1 MTTLPSTTVRY
12 PRQTTGVPALPGQP
26 GPLAP
31 APQASGMTA
40 ADVMRVLRSNLWLLI
55 AALILSVGAGIGAF
69 LYLNKYHKE
78 YTARGWVQVSAPT
91 IFDPINAMR
100 TGNMEPVNIQYEQR
114 TQTQLLRSD
123 ILWSEVL
130 SQDNN
135 PIRQTRWFAS
145 FIKPEVNADGS
156 VTPRPN
162 MSELKRDLDSKF
174 SVQPI
179 PDSKLIS
186 VSMKTT
192 DPNDAKIVV
201 DTIVNRHI
209 ENVRR
214 QMTDRNQDEIT
225 ARRAMLTLYQAQQ
238 AGLRNRIGTLQ
249 ARVGPEAGTS
259 QHGNRLSVAEM
270 ELSGLIAQQLRIKSD
285 LTIAETNLNSV
296 MSNVQNGTDPPSV
309 ERLVI
314 NNFEIVQLRR
324 ELDGYEISIRAMA
337 VELGEDH
344 PRVRTMRTQR
354 DEMRNRLDER
364 TREIRIQARADVID
378 AAQTAV
384 SSARIE
390 FSDLERRIEQL
401 RSQVAEQA
409 TALADLYSTRNELE
423 DTRKLID
430 DLNVQLNTLQA
441 DQSARGRAGVN
452 WAQQPRTP
460 EESSFPNLKIVL
472 AMSVVIGMSLALG
485 IAFLREVMDTSVR
498 SPRDIARVGQMNLL
512 GMIPHEDDD
521 PQAQAAPLALAI
533 SQAPHSI
540 IAEQFRQVRTRLQHT
555 ASLETTRSILITS
568 PGPGD
573 GKSVVATN
581 LAAGL
586 ALNGRRILLVD
597 ANFRRPELHKT
608 FGVANDKG
616 FSTVLS
622 TETSLD
628 AAVQKTSVPNL
639 DVLVAGAKPVNAT
652 ELLEG
657 AALNE
662 FIDAVLEEYDHVIFD
677 SGPML
682 FVSETVALAPRVDGV
697 VTVVR
702 ARTNSRG
709 LLQRM
714 RDGLRQLKAE
724 HLGVVLNAV
733 RAQAGGYYNRNIK
746 TYYAYQNGQH

>member
-26 GPLAP
+26 GAIAAP
-31 APQASGMTA
+31 AAATGMTA
-40 ADVMRVLRSNLWLLI
+40 SDVLRVLRSNMWLII
-55 AALILSVGAGIGAF
+55 AALILSIGAGIGAHF
-69 LYLNKYHKE
+69 YLDRFHKE
-78 YTARGWVQVSAPT
+78 YTARGWVQVSAPS

-100 TGNMEPVNIQYEQR
+100 NNNMEPVNIQYEQR

-135 PIRQTRWFAS
+135 PIRQTRWFDS
-145 FIKPEVNADGS
+145 FVKPEVNADGS

-162 MSELKRDLDSKF
+162 MSELKRDLEKKF

-186 VSMKTT
+186 VSMRTS
-192 DPNDAKIVV
+192 DPTDAKVIV
-201 DTIVNRHI
+201 DNIVNRHI

-225 ARRAMLTLYQAQQ
+225 ARRAMLTLYQQQ
-238 AGLRNRIGTLQ
+238 YAGMRNREATLRT
-249 ARVGPEAGTS
+249 RVGGEASTS
-259 QHGNRLSVAEM
+259 QHNNRLSVAEM
-270 ELSGLIAQQLRIKSD
+270 ELSGLISQQLRIKSD

-314 NNFEIVQLRR
+314 NNFEIVGLRR
-324 ELDGYEISIRAMA
+324 QLSDYDVAIRSMA
-337 VELGEDH
+337 VELGETH
-344 PRVRTMRTQR
+344 PRVRAMQTQR
-354 DEMRNRLDER
+354 DEMRNQLDER

-390 FSDLERRIEQL
+390 YNDLERRIEQL
-401 RSQVAEQA
+401 RAQVAENA
-409 TALADLYSTRNELE
+409 TVLADLYSTRNELE
-423 DTRKLID
+423 DTRKLIE

-460 EESSFPNLKIVL
+460 DEPSFPRLKVVL
-472 AMSVVIGMSLALG
+472 PVAVVLGLALALG

-512 GMIPHEDDD
+512 GMIPHEHDD

-533 SQAPHSI
+533 SQAPHSV

-608 FGVANDKG
+608 FGVSNDKG
-616 FSTVLS
+616 FSAVLS
-622 TETSLD
+622 TEASLD
-628 AAVQKTSVPNL
+628 STVQKTSVPNL
-639 DVLVAGAKPVNAT
+639 DVLVAGAKPANAT